1 MKRTLLSFL
10 SIAIFVPSQVSARNN
25 MGWRSLGFVQAPRCN
40 LNRFT
45 TTCARA
51 ETKACVNPLEPTIPI
66 VKSMPPPLPPL
77 NNYYYLLRHGQS
89 TANVEG
95 IISSSRS
102 LSGSTKHGLTLLG
115 VQQGKDSAS
124 SLIDL
129 IEQDIKYGELTS
141 TKSVYFY
148 SSPFARAKE
157 TAYACL
163 QAIVAKNEVI
173 DKVHEL
179 GLDVKTDVALEE
191 GLMERYV
198 SIMTLSTF

>member
-1 MKRTLLSFL
+1 M
-10 SIAIFVPSQVSARNN
+10 
-25 MGWRSLGFVQAPRCN
+25 
-40 LNRFT
+40 
-45 TTCARA
+45 
-51 ETKACVNPLEPTIPI
+51 NPIEPTIPI
-66 VKSMPPPLPPL
+66 VKCMPPPLPPL

-115 VQQGKDSAS
+115 VQQGQDSAS
-124 SLIDL
+124 ALIDL
-129 IEQDIKYGELTS
+129 IEQDIKHGELAS

-157 TAYACL
+157 TAHACL
-163 QAIVAKNEVI
+163 QAIEAKNEVI
-173 DKVHEL
+173 NKVNEL
-179 GLDVKTDVALEE
+179 GLDVNKNVVLEE

-198 SIMTLSTF
+198 DIMPMSIF